1 MPRRMLLFLAAALI
15 AAAIF
20 VRLGIWQVS
29 RLHQRRALNAVV
41 ASRLDST
48 LVDARSLPRDPIA
61 ARYRRTHLV
70 GRADYARELIVAA
83 RTNAGAPGIWLLTPV
98 HIPGT
103 DTVAIVNRGWVYS
116 ADAATVDP
124 SRYRE
129 GDTLDVEGYVL
140 PFEHARGPA
149 ALGARPR
156 TLRAADSA
164 AVVDSAGAPA
174 LPYMIVALADSMRRT
189 HPAAHDSATHPP
201 ERLSPPPL
209 DEGPHLSYAIQ
220 WFSFAAIALAGAG
233 IAVAKSRSAG

>member
-1 MPRRMLLFLAAALI
+1 MPRRMLLFVAAAFV

-20 VRLGIWQVS
+20 VRLGIWQIS
-29 RLHQRRALNAVV
+29 RLHERRALNAVV

-48 LVDARSLPRDPIA
+48 LVDARSLPRDPMA
-61 ARYRRTHLV
+61 ARYRRAHLV
-70 GRADYARELIVAA
+70 GPADYAHELIIAA
-83 RTNAGAPGIWLLTPV
+83 RTNAGAPGVWLLTPV

-116 ADAATVDP
+116 PDAATVDA

-149 ALGARPR
+149 ALGSRAR
-156 TLRAADSA
+156 TLRDADSA
-164 AVVDSAGAPA
+164 AVIDSMGAAA

-189 HPAAHDSATHPP
+189 RPAPRDSAMHPP
-201 ERLSPPPL
+201 ERLAPPPL
-209 DEGPHLSYAIQ
+209 DEGPHTSYAIQ
-220 WFSFAAIALAGAG
+220 WFSFAAIAIAGAG
-233 IAVAKSRSAG
+233 IAVAKSREG